1 MRSTRDFDG
10 LIESVANLQR
20 HSLHNH
26 SIDTIT
32 GDLID
37 TVELSINLR
46 GTQLNVALFIP
57 RANAAVRLA
66 VVI

>member
-10 LIESVANLQR
+10 LIESVVSLQR
-20 HSLHNH
+20 HSPHNR

-32 GDLID
+32 VDLID
-37 TVELSINLR
+37 NVDLSINLR
-46 GTQLNVALFIP
+46 GTQLSVALFIP